1 MSIACQHKVA
11 HGPQFCT
18 TDCPVNAPCG
28 VFYYHRVE
36 RPEDL
41 PAADERIIDIALL
54 DMNHGWANLG
64 HDSLVH
70 LVQDASCD
78 ILGALEHAG
87 LALRVLSFD
96 VRSGGVV
103 PEAPNGRFSLYLGSG
118 GPGHI
123 VPRENDGISEGSQG
137 IRENP
142 TWEQPV
148 FELFNAILADDR
160 SALLGVCHTF
170 GVLCCWSGIATPTL
184 RSSQKGGKSTGILEN
199 VLTREGQRHPWFR
212 NFSGSLSDGQR
223 LRIVDNRLYDLIPT
237 GVLPEGVKVIG
248 HETVGVGGP
257 RGDSITMVEWARDR
271 GGVMPRMFASNH
283 HPEIV
288 DRARQSMI
296 LQRKHDRGEVST
308 TWYEERLEILTRN
321 YPDEDSEKRLALT
334 SDFTLVAPLRFHL
347 FRQVRLRAR
356 ALGRNV
362 PIHEDQLLETYG
374 QPQQASARTT
384 LPASGETAPIY

>member
-1 MSIACQHKVA
+1 
-11 HGPQFCT
+11 
-18 TDCPVNAPCG
+18 

>member
-1 MSIACQHKVA
+1 MPIACQHKVA

-28 VFYYHRVE
+28 VFYYHRVG

-41 PAADERIIDIALL
+41 PPADERIIDIPLL

-70 LVQDASCD
+70 LVQDSSCD
-78 ILGALEHAG
+78 ILGALEKAG

-103 PEAPNGRFSLYLGSG
+103 PQSPNGRFSLYLGSG

-123 VPRENDGISEGSQG
+123 VPRKNDGISEGSQG
-137 IRENP
+137 ILENP

-148 FELFNAILADDR
+148 FELFDAILADDS

-184 RSSQKGGKSTGILEN
+184 RGSQKGGKSTGILEN
-199 VLTREGQRHPWFR
+199 MLTQEGQQHPWFR
-212 NFSGSLSDGQR
+212 NFSKNLPDGQR

-237 GVLPEGVKVIG
+237 GTVPEGVQVIG
-248 HETVGVGGP
+248 NETLGVGGP

-271 GGVMPRMFASNH
+271 GGIMPRMFASNH

-288 DRARQSMI
+288 DRARQFMI
-296 LQRKHDRGEVST
+296 LQRKHKKGEVTT
-308 TWYEERLEILTRN
+308 TWYEERLDILTRK
-321 YPDEDSEKRLALT
+321 YPDEDSEQRLAVT

-356 ALGRNV
+356 ALGLSV
-362 PIHEDQLLETYG
+362 PLHEDQLLETYDPLLKTPG
-374 QPQQASARTT
+374 HASMPDSA
-384 LPASGETAPIY
+384 ETSPVY